1 MHKYIFKRILWV
13 IPVILGVSFVVFSI
27 MHFSPGDPAL
37 IILGESA
44 PADAVAR
51 LQAEMGL
58 DRPFLVQFFNYIY
71 NVFIKFDLGRSYI
84 NNRPVLGEILT
95 RLPNT
100 LKLATISIVVA
111 AGVGIPLGVIA
122 AIRPY
127 SKADN
132 ITMIFALIGVSM
144 PAFWM
149 GLLLII
155 VFSLNLRWFP
165 ATGFDTWK
173 QMVLPVFTLASSSIG
188 SIARITRSSVIDVSG
203 QDFIR
208 TAHAKGATRFTVIF
222 DHTLRNALLPV
233 ITVIGL
239 QFGTLLGGAVLTETI
254 FSINGLGTLMVN
266 AIRQRDMMIVQG
278 TVLLVAIIFTLVNL
292 SVDILYGFI
301 DPRISAQYK

>member
-1 MHKYIFKRILWV
+1 MHKYILKRMLWV
-13 IPVILGVSFVVFSI
+13 LPVILGVSFVVFSI

-44 PADAVAR
+44 PPEAVAQ

-58 DRPFLVQFFNYIY
+58 DRPFLVQFFNYVSD
-71 NVFIKFDLGRSYI
+71 VFFKFDLGRSYI
-84 NNRPVLGEILT
+84 SNRPVLNEILT

-100 LKLATISIVVA
+100 MKLASWSILVA
-111 AGVGIPLGVIA
+111 ASVGIPLGVVA
-122 AIRPY
+122 AIKPY
-127 SKADN
+127 SKIDN
-132 ITMIFALIGVSM
+132 FTMVFALVGVSM

-155 VFSLNLRWFP
+155 VFSLNLGWFP
-165 ATGFDTWK
+165 ATGFDSWK
-173 QMVLPVFTLASSSIG
+173 QMILPVFTLASSSIG

-208 TAHAKGATRFTVIF
+208 TARAKGASRFTVIF
-222 DHTLRNALLPV
+222 EHTLRNALLPV

-278 TVLLVAIIFTLVNL
+278 TVLLVAVVFTMVNL

-301 DPRISAQYK
+301 DPRISSQYK